1 MRRPAI
7 APWRANSHLRRLY
20 QARLRSDYGDMAP
33 TTESEA
39 VRAVADAETVLGLLI
54 PLAAPGTAPEG

>member
-1 MRRPAI
+1 VRRPAI
-7 APWRANSHLRRLY
+7 APWRASSHLRRLY

-39 VRAVADAETVLGLLI
+39 VRAAAEAEAVLELPI
-54 PLAAPGTAPEG
+54 PLAAPDTAPEG